1 MLKATGLVKRFGQV
15 KALDGFSLE
24 VAPGEIA
31 GLVGH
36 NGAGKTTFFEIASG
50 LVKPEAGEIVLG
62 AAPGVAP
69 QQLALY
75 PSVTVRETLRLFGGL
90 AGLRGHSLK
99 RKIDQV
105 AEELHLT
112 GVLDRRVGVLSGGQQ
127 RRTQAAT
134 ALLPEPRLLLLD
146 EPTVGADPETRAALL
161 AAVRA
166 RAADGAAVVYS
177 THYLPELAEL
187 DATLAVARN
196 GRVIARG
203 TSAELLSGLPSEVR
217 LRLDDEEL
225 SVTTTDPTG
234 ALAAL
239 LRDLDRPVR
248 EIDIRQP
255 SLDDLYRELSH
266 DAPRRGPDQ
275 AQPAAAPA

>member
-1 MLKATGLVKRFGQV
+1 MLRAVGLVKRFGQV

-50 LVKPEAGEIVLG
+50 LVRQDSGRIMMG
-62 AAPGVAP
+62 AEPGVAP

-75 PSVTVRETLRLFGGL
+75 PSITVRETLRLFGGL
-90 AGLRGHSLK
+90 AGLRGQPL
-99 RKIDQV
+99 RTAIARV
-105 AEELHLT
+105 AEELQLT
-112 GVLDRRVGVLSGGQQ
+112 EVLDRRVGVLSGGQQ

-134 ALLPEPRLLLLD
+134 ALLPDPRLLLLD

-161 AAVRA
+161 SAVRA
-166 RAADGAAVVYS
+166 RAAAGAAVVYS
-177 THYLPELAEL
+177 THYLPELTDL

-203 TSAELLSGLPSEVR
+203 TAAELMKGLPGEVR
-217 LRLDDEEL
+217 LRMDGEEL
-225 SVTTTDPTG
+225 RVVTTDPTA
-234 ALAAL
+234 ALAGL

-266 DAPRRGPDQ
+266 AVPLSDPDQ
-275 AQPAAAPA
+275 AQSAAAPA